1 MTSGGGGGDRR
12 EAKGAGRSEEDISV
26 SSPSRLSPRFH
37 GRGAV
42 PPALREAGVRAALS
56 PLPSPTAPGARRFA
70 RSFARSRRGLALRGR
85 AAEPPALRARR
96 CRDGAAAGPQAL
108 PAGEAAAGR
117 GAALHH
123 PAHSGGLPH
132 PGVSFFRARCG
143 RPAAAAQGEGWRWR
157 DADGPRAAR
166 GAAVTAPGH
175 PRAAVSGALHGRA
188 GISPAESIRP
198 AVSSR
203 PSRNRAPP
211 SFPPYFVPG
220 ASVTIAVPIPSSPT
234 WLRAL
239 SD

>member
-1 MTSGGGGGDRR
+1 MGGERR
-12 EAKGAGRSEEDISV
+12 RKERGEYLGFF
-26 SSPSRLSPRFH
+26 PSRLSPRFH

-56 PLPSPTAPGARRFA
+56 PLPSPIAPGARRFS
-70 RSFARSRRGLALRGR
+70 RSLSRSRRGLALRGR
-85 AAEPPALRARR
+85 VAEPPALRARR

-166 GAAVTAPGH
+166 GAAVTALGY
-175 PRAAVSGALHGRA
+175 PRAAVSGPCLAGLGSPRRNPSGRLQ
-188 GISPAESIRP
+188 
-198 AVSSR
+198 
-203 PSRNRAPP
+203 P
-211 SFPPYFVPG
+211 SFLEPRASILSPLTLSPG
-220 ASVTIAVPIPSSPT
+220 P
-234 WLRAL
+234 R
-239 SD
+239 